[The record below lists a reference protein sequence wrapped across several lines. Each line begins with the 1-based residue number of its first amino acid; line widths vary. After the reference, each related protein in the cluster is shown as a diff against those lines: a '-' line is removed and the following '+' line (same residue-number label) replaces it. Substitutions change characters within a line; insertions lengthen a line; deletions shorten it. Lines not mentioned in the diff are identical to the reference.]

1 MSLALFFSSSCAFWC
16 VDAEKAYG
24 CGADSGGVPDVRLSA
39 GEDSG
44 DDSDLDE
51 RCRSFLRR
59 IFLCYGA

>member
-24 CGADSGGVPDVRLSA
+24 CGADSGGVPDVRLGA

-44 DDSDLDE
+44 DCEIWMNDVDG
-51 RCRSFLRR
+51 FLR
-59 IFLCYGA
+59 ISLCFGA